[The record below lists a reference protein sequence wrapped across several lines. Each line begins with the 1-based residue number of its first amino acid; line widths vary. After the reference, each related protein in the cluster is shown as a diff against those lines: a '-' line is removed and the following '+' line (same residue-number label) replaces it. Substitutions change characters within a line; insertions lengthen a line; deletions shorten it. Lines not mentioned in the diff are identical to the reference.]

1 MNIDEMRTE
10 WKQYS
15 KKLEVSQRLNEH
27 LIQSMLKERSR
38 SRVSKIRR
46 NNAIYLVLMV
56 ITTMFLAA
64 IFFGNPFDFR
74 YRLQYIPYGI
84 LFIGVLLG
92 IVSLVKS
99 LKNFTSTN
107 INNVSLDSFLKR
119 TIAEYEKNKKLER
132 WVGIII
138 FSAGLLTAFSF
149 LPKKLEHKEFWQAVG
164 ETAISM
170 LITIAIY
177 FIAFKMGA
185 FKNKNQEEF
194 ENDLKEWNELK
205 TISMELN
212 DK

>member
-1 MNIDEMRTE
+1 MNIDEIKTE

-27 LIQSMLKERSR
+27 LILSMLKERSR

-46 NNAIYLVLMV
+46 NNTVYLVLMLL
-56 ITTMFLAA
+56 TLLFLAA
-64 IFFGNPFDFR
+64 IFAGNPFDFK

-84 LFIGVLLG
+84 LFIGVLLA
-92 IVSLVKS
+92 IISLVKS
-99 LKNFTSTN
+99 LKTFTTN
-107 INNVSLDSFLKR
+107 INNVSLDNFLKK
-119 TIAEYEKNKKLER
+119 TIAEYEKNKKIER
-132 WVGIII
+132 WFGIII

-149 LPKKLEHKEFWQAVG
+149 LPKKLEHKEFWQAIG
-164 ETAISM
+164 ETAVSM

-177 FIAFKMGA
+177 FIAFKLGA
-185 FKNKNQEEF
+185 FKNKNKEEF

-205 TISMELN
+205 NISMELN

>member
-1 MNIDEMRTE
+1 MNIDEIKTE

-27 LIQSMLKERSR
+27 LILSMLKERSR

-46 NNAIYLVLMV
+46 NNTIYLVLMLL
-56 ITTMFLAA
+56 TLLFLAA
-64 IFFGNPFDFR
+64 IFAGNPFDFK

-84 LFIGVLLG
+84 LFIGVFLA
-92 IVSLVKS
+92 IISLVKS
-99 LKNFTSTN
+99 FKTFTTN
-107 INNVSLDSFLKR
+107 INNVSLDNFLKR
-119 TIAEYEKNKKLER
+119 TIEEYDKNKKIER
-132 WVGIII
+132 WFGVII

-149 LPKKLEHKEFWQAVG
+149 LPKKLEHKEFWQAIG
-164 ETAISM
+164 ETAVSM

-177 FIAFKMGA
+177 FIAFKLGA
-185 FKNKNQEEF
+185 FKNKNKEEF

-205 TISMELN
+205 NISMELN

>member
-1 MNIDEMRTE
+1 MNIDEIKTE

-27 LIQSMLKERSR
+27 MILSMLKERSR

-46 NNAIYLVLMV
+46 NNTIYFVLMLL
-56 ITTMFLAA
+56 TLLFLAA
-64 IFFGNPFDFR
+64 IFAGNPFDFK

-84 LFIGVLLG
+84 LSIGVLLA
-92 IVSLVKS
+92 IISLVKS
-99 LKNFTSTN
+99 FKTFTTN
-107 INNVSLDSFLKR
+107 INSVSLDNFLKR
-119 TIAEYEKNKKLER
+119 TIEEYDKNKKIER
-132 WVGIII
+132 WFGVII

-149 LPKKLEHKEFWQAVG
+149 LPKKLEHKEFWQAIG
-164 ETAISM
+164 ETAVSM

-177 FIAFKMGA
+177 FIAFKLGA
-185 FKNKNQEEF
+185 FKNKNKGEF

-205 TISMELN
+205 NISMELN

>member
-1 MNIDEMRTE
+1 MNIDEIKTE

-27 LIQSMLKERSR
+27 LILSMLKERSR

-46 NNAIYLVLMV
+46 NNTIYLVLMLL
-56 ITTMFLAA
+56 TLLFLAA
-64 IFFGNPFDFR
+64 IFAGNPFDFK

-84 LFIGVLLG
+84 LSIGVLLA
-92 IVSLVKS
+92 IISLVKS
-99 LKNFTSTN
+99 FKTFTTN
-107 INNVSLDSFLKR
+107 INNVSLDNFLKR
-119 TIAEYEKNKKLER
+119 TIEEYDKNKKIER
-132 WVGIII
+132 WFGVII

-149 LPKKLEHKEFWQAVG
+149 LPKKLEHKEFWQAIG
-164 ETAISM
+164 ETAVSM

-177 FIAFKMGA
+177 FIAFKLGA
-185 FKNKNQEEF
+185 FKNKNKEEF

-205 TISMELN
+205 NISMELN

>member
-1 MNIDEMRTE
+1 MNIDEIKTE

-27 LIQSMLKERSR
+27 LILSMLKERSR

-46 NNAIYLVLMV
+46 NNTIYFVLMLL
-56 ITTMFLAA
+56 TLLFLAA
-64 IFFGNPFDFR
+64 IFAGNPFDFK

-84 LFIGVLLG
+84 LFIGVLLA
-92 IVSLVKS
+92 IISLVKS
-99 LKNFTSTN
+99 LKTFTTN
-107 INNVSLDSFLKR
+107 INNVSLDNFLKK
-119 TIAEYEKNKKLER
+119 TIAEYEKNKKIER
-132 WVGIII
+132 WFGIII

-149 LPKKLEHKEFWQAVG
+149 LPKKLEHKEFWQAIG
-164 ETAISM
+164 ETAVSM

-177 FIAFKMGA
+177 FIAFKLGA
-185 FKNKNQEEF
+185 FKNKNKEEF

-205 TISMELN
+205 NISMELN

>member
-1 MNIDEMRTE
+1 MNIDEIKTE

-27 LIQSMLKERSR
+27 MILSMLKERSR

-46 NNAIYLVLMV
+46 NNTVYLVLMLL
-56 ITTMFLAA
+56 TLLFLAA
-64 IFFGNPFDFR
+64 IFAGNPFDFK

-84 LFIGVLLG
+84 LSIGVLLA
-92 IVSLVKS
+92 IISLVKS
-99 LKNFTSTN
+99 FKTFTTN
-107 INNVSLDSFLKR
+107 INSVSLDNFLKR
-119 TIAEYEKNKKLER
+119 TIEEYDKNKKIER
-132 WVGIII
+132 WFGVII

-149 LPKKLEHKEFWQAVG
+149 LPKKLEHKEFWQAIG
-164 ETAISM
+164 ETAVSM

-177 FIAFKMGA
+177 FIAFKLGA
-185 FKNKNQEEF
+185 FKNKNKEEF

-205 TISMELN
+205 NISMELN

>member
-1 MNIDEMRTE
+1 MNIDEIKTE

-27 LIQSMLKERSR
+27 LILSMLKERSR

-46 NNAIYLVLMV
+46 NNTIYFVLMLL
-56 ITTMFLAA
+56 TLLFLVA
-64 IFFGNPFDFR
+64 IFAGNPFDFK

-84 LFIGVLLG
+84 LFIGVLLA
-92 IVSLVKS
+92 IISLVKS
-99 LKNFTSTN
+99 FKTFTTN
-107 INNVSLDSFLKR
+107 INSVSLDNFLKR
-119 TIAEYEKNKKLER
+119 TIEEYDKNKKIER
-132 WVGIII
+132 WFGVII

-149 LPKKLEHKEFWQAVG
+149 LPKKLEHKEFWQAIG
-164 ETAISM
+164 ETAVSM

-177 FIAFKMGA
+177 FIAFKLGA
-185 FKNKNQEEF
+185 FKNKNKGEF

-205 TISMELN
+205 NISMELN

>member
-1 MNIDEMRTE
+1 MNIDEIKTE

-27 LIQSMLKERSR
+27 LILSMLKERSR

-46 NNAIYLVLMV
+46 NNTIYLVLMLL
-56 ITTMFLAA
+56 TLLFLAA
-64 IFFGNPFDFR
+64 IFAGNPFDFK

-84 LFIGVLLG
+84 LFIGVFLA
-92 IVSLVKS
+92 IISLVKS
-99 LKNFTSTN
+99 FKTFTTN
-107 INNVSLDSFLKR
+107 INSVSLDNFLKR
-119 TIAEYEKNKKLER
+119 TIEEYDKNKKIER
-132 WVGIII
+132 WFGVII

-149 LPKKLEHKEFWQAVG
+149 LPKKLEHKEFWQAIG
-164 ETAISM
+164 ETAVSM

-177 FIAFKMGA
+177 FIAFKLGA
-185 FKNKNQEEF
+185 FKNKNKGEF

-205 TISMELN
+205 NISMELN

>member
-1 MNIDEMRTE
+1 MNIDEFKTE

-27 LIQSMLKERSR
+27 LILSMLKERSR

-46 NNAIYLVLMV
+46 NNTVYLVLMLL
-56 ITTMFLAA
+56 TLLFLAA
-64 IFFGNPFDFR
+64 IFAGNPFDFK

-84 LFIGVLLG
+84 LFIGVLLA
-92 IVSLVKS
+92 IISLVKS
-99 LKNFTSTN
+99 FKTFTTN
-107 INNVSLDSFLKR
+107 INSVSLDNFLKR
-119 TIAEYEKNKKLER
+119 TIEEYDKNKKIER
-132 WVGIII
+132 WFGVII

-149 LPKKLEHKEFWQAVG
+149 LPKKLEHKEFWQAIG
-164 ETAISM
+164 ETAVSM

-177 FIAFKMGA
+177 FIAFKLGA
-185 FKNKNQEEF
+185 FKNKNKEEF

-205 TISMELN
+205 NISMELN

>member
-1 MNIDEMRTE
+1 MNIDEIKTE

-27 LIQSMLKERSR
+27 LILSMLKERSR

-46 NNAIYLVLMV
+46 NNTVYLVLMLL
-56 ITTMFLAA
+56 TLLFLAA
-64 IFFGNPFDFR
+64 IFAGNPFDFK

-84 LFIGVLLG
+84 LSIGVLLA
-92 IVSLVKS
+92 IISLVKS
-99 LKNFTSTN
+99 FKTFTTN
-107 INNVSLDSFLKR
+107 INSVSLDNFLKR
-119 TIAEYEKNKKLER
+119 TIEEYDKNKKIER
-132 WVGIII
+132 WFGVII

-149 LPKKLEHKEFWQAVG
+149 LPKKLEHKEFWQAIG
-164 ETAISM
+164 ETAVSM

-177 FIAFKMGA
+177 FIAFKLGA
-185 FKNKNQEEF
+185 FKNKNKEEF

-205 TISMELN
+205 NISMELN

>member
-1 MNIDEMRTE
+1 MNIDEIKTE

-27 LIQSMLKERSR
+27 LILSMLKERSR

-46 NNAIYLVLMV
+46 NNTIYLVLMLL
-56 ITTMFLAA
+56 TLLFLAA
-64 IFFGNPFDFR
+64 IFAGNPFDFK

-84 LFIGVLLG
+84 LFIGVLLA
-92 IVSLVKS
+92 IISLVKS
-99 LKNFTSTN
+99 FKTFTTN
-107 INNVSLDSFLKR
+107 INSVSLDNFLKR
-119 TIAEYEKNKKLER
+119 TIEEYDKNKKIER
-132 WVGIII
+132 WFGVII

-149 LPKKLEHKEFWQAVG
+149 LPKKLEHKEFWQAIG
-164 ETAISM
+164 ETAVSM

-177 FIAFKMGA
+177 FIAFKLGA
-185 FKNKNQEEF
+185 FKNKNKGEF

-205 TISMELN
+205 NISMELN

>member
-1 MNIDEMRTE
+1 MNIDEIKTE

-27 LIQSMLKERSR
+27 LILSMLKERSR

-46 NNAIYLVLMV
+46 NNTVYLVLMLL
-56 ITTMFLAA
+56 TLLFLAA
-64 IFFGNPFDFR
+64 IFAGNPFDFK

-84 LFIGVLLG
+84 LFIGVLLA
-92 IVSLVKS
+92 IISLVKS
-99 LKNFTSTN
+99 FKTFTTN
-107 INNVSLDSFLKR
+107 INSVSLDNFLKR
-119 TIAEYEKNKKLER
+119 TIEEYDKNKKIER
-132 WVGIII
+132 WFGVII

-149 LPKKLEHKEFWQAVG
+149 LPKKLEHKEFWQAIG
-164 ETAISM
+164 ETAVSM

-177 FIAFKMGA
+177 FIAFKLGA
-185 FKNKNQEEF
+185 FKNKNKGEF

-205 TISMELN
+205 NISMELN

>member
-1 MNIDEMRTE
+1 MNIDEIKTE

-27 LIQSMLKERSR
+27 MILSMLKERSR

-46 NNAIYLVLMV
+46 NNTIYFVLMLL
-56 ITTMFLAA
+56 TLLFLVA
-64 IFFGNPFDFR
+64 IFAGNPFDFK

-84 LFIGVLLG
+84 LSIGVLLA
-92 IVSLVKS
+92 IISLVKS
-99 LKNFTSTN
+99 FKTFTTN
-107 INNVSLDSFLKR
+107 INSVSLDNFLKR
-119 TIAEYEKNKKLER
+119 TIEENDKNKKIER
-132 WVGIII
+132 WFGVII

-149 LPKKLEHKEFWQAVG
+149 LPKKLEHKEFWQAIG
-164 ETAISM
+164 ETAVSM

-177 FIAFKMGA
+177 FIAFKLGA
-185 FKNKNQEEF
+185 FKNKNKEEF

-205 TISMELN
+205 NISMELN

>member
-1 MNIDEMRTE
+1 MNIDEIKTE

-27 LIQSMLKERSR
+27 LILSMLKERSR

-46 NNAIYLVLMV
+46 NNTVYLVLMLL
-56 ITTMFLAA
+56 TLLFLAA
-64 IFFGNPFDFR
+64 IFAGNPFDFK

-84 LFIGVLLG
+84 LSIGVLLA
-92 IVSLVKS
+92 IISLVKS
-99 LKNFTSTN
+99 FKTFTTN
-107 INNVSLDSFLKR
+107 INSVSLDNFLKR
-119 TIAEYEKNKKLER
+119 TIEEYDKNKKIER
-132 WVGIII
+132 WFGVII

-149 LPKKLEHKEFWQAVG
+149 LPKKLEHKEFWQAIG
-164 ETAISM
+164 ETAVSM

-177 FIAFKMGA
+177 FIAFKLGA
-185 FKNKNQEEF
+185 FKNKNKGEF

-205 TISMELN
+205 NISMELN

>member
-1 MNIDEMRTE
+1 MNIDEIKTE

-27 LIQSMLKERSR
+27 LILSMLKERSR

-46 NNAIYLVLMV
+46 NNTIYFVLMLL
-56 ITTMFLAA
+56 TLLFLVA
-64 IFFGNPFDFR
+64 IFAGNPFDFK

-84 LFIGVLLG
+84 LFIGVFLA
-92 IVSLVKS
+92 IISLVKS
-99 LKNFTSTN
+99 FKTFTTN
-107 INNVSLDSFLKR
+107 INSVSLDNFLKR
-119 TIAEYEKNKKLER
+119 TIEEYDKNKKIER
-132 WVGIII
+132 WFGVII

-149 LPKKLEHKEFWQAVG
+149 LPKKLEHKEFWQAIG
-164 ETAISM
+164 ETAVSM

-177 FIAFKMGA
+177 FIAFKLGA
-185 FKNKNQEEF
+185 FKNKNKEEF

-205 TISMELN
+205 NISMELN

>member
-1 MNIDEMRTE
+1 MNIDEIKTE

-27 LIQSMLKERSR
+27 LILSMLKERSR

-46 NNAIYLVLMV
+46 NNTIYLVLMLL
-56 ITTMFLAA
+56 TLLFFAA
-64 IFFGNPFDFR
+64 IFAGNPFDFK

-84 LFIGVLLG
+84 LFIGVLLA
-92 IVSLVKS
+92 IISLVKS
-99 LKNFTSTN
+99 FKTFTTN
-107 INNVSLDSFLKR
+107 INSVSLDNFLKR
-119 TIAEYEKNKKLER
+119 TIEEYDKNKKIER
-132 WVGIII
+132 WFGVII

-149 LPKKLEHKEFWQAVG
+149 LPKKLEHKEFWQAIG
-164 ETAISM
+164 ETAVSM

-177 FIAFKMGA
+177 FIAFKLGA
-185 FKNKNQEEF
+185 FKNKNKGEF

-205 TISMELN
+205 NISMELN

>member
-1 MNIDEMRTE
+1 MNIDEIKTE

-27 LIQSMLKERSR
+27 LILSMLKERSR

-46 NNAIYLVLMV
+46 NNTIYLVLMLL
-56 ITTMFLAA
+56 TLLFLAA
-64 IFFGNPFDFR
+64 IFAGNPFDFK

-84 LFIGVLLG
+84 LSIGVLLA
-92 IVSLVKS
+92 IISLVKS
-99 LKNFTSTN
+99 FKTFTTN
-107 INNVSLDSFLKR
+107 INSVSLDNFLKR
-119 TIAEYEKNKKLER
+119 TIEEYDKNKKIER
-132 WVGIII
+132 WFGVII

-149 LPKKLEHKEFWQAVG
+149 LPKKLEHKEFWQAIG
-164 ETAISM
+164 ETAVSM

-177 FIAFKMGA
+177 FIAFKLGA
-185 FKNKNQEEF
+185 FKNKNKEEF

-205 TISMELN
+205 NISMELN